1 MKAIQVRT
9 KKGYLFR
16 ACSGKGVD
24 HTHSNLVETQKQAEE
39 CGSFLVA
46 AKRKRET
53 ERQREKASGMSRLEA
68 VRLGKQ
74 ASWRGVSSGMSQ
86 GYILAFS

>member
-1 MKAIQVRT
+1 MTARERQRERVT
-9 KKGYLFR
+9 
-16 ACSGKGVD
+16 A
-24 HTHSNLVETQKQAEE
+24 
-39 CGSFLVA
+39 
-46 AKRKRET
+46 RKRET